1 LLVEDNDH
9 RREAFAGLEEQHGH
23 HSPAAPRTAHTATT
37 QFSPRRVHLMKRPN
51 TKVEDELDFLKNEV
65 ASLKLELYNLKK
77 RIQKLEAARKRH
89 AAAVN

>member
-1 LLVEDNDH
+1 
-9 RREAFAGLEEQHGH
+9 
-23 HSPAAPRTAHTATT
+23 
-37 QFSPRRVHLMKRPN
+37 MKRPN